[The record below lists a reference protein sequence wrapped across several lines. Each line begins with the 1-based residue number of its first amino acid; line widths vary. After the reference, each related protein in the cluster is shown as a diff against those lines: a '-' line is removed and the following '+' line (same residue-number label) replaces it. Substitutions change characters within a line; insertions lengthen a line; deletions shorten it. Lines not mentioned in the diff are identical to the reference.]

1 MRILSVNVGLPRQV
15 VWRGETV
22 TTGIFKE
29 PVHGRIAL
37 RRLNLVGDGQADPSV
52 HGGMEKAVYAYP
64 VEHHAPWRAELPDV
78 ELAPGSFGEN
88 LTLEGVPL
96 EHEVCVGDRF
106 EVGSAELV
114 VTQPRIPCFKLGLR
128 FGREDMVKR
137 FLASGRSGWY
147 FAVLREGSVA
157 AGDPVRLVQR
167 HPARCSVAEL
177 ARLYARPGADDV
189 AALRR
194 AAALEVLPEGWRS
207 HFVELA
213 ERVERRRA
221 RPRDP
226 RPGSG

>member
-1 MRILSVNVGLPRQV
+1 MRIVSVNVGLPREV
-15 VWRGETV
+15 AWRGATV

-29 PVHGRIAL
+29 PVAGRIAL
-37 RRLNLVGDGQADPSV
+37 RRLNLAGDGQADLSV
-52 HGGMEKAVYAYP
+52 HGGAEKAVYAYP
-64 VEHHAPWRAELPDV
+64 LEHYAPWHAELPGV
-78 ELAPGSFGEN
+78 VLAPGSFGEN

-96 EHEVCVGDRF
+96 EDEVCVGDRF

-157 AGDPVRLVQR
+157 AGDPVRLVER

-177 ARLYARPGADDV
+177 ARLYARPGADV

-207 HFVELA
+207 HFAELA
-213 ERVERRRA
+213 ERAERRRA